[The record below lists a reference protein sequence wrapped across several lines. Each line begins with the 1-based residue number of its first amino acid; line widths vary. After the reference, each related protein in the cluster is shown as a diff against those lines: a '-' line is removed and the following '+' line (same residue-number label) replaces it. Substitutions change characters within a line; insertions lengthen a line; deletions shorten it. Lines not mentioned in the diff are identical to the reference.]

1 MNKLNHSG
9 ADRHGAVIVNTCS
22 PCGHFEEHFT
32 KKRLTKVGKPSHR
45 CRK

>member
-1 MNKLNHSG
+1 MYKLNNSG
-9 ADRHGAVIVNTCS
+9 ADSHGAVVVITCS
-22 PCGHFEEHFT
+22 SCGHFEEPFT